1 MKNYYFYEWQ
11 SFHKESRDIDFS
23 NNLSELIQENLSNT
37 LINYE
42 ITLVRNK
49 VINDELAFNEY
60 ADISDNENLALKF
73 DDTGFPV
80 PKKYLNQFN
89 KVKGEKNEH

>member
-1 MKNYYFYEWQ
+1 MKNYYYYEWQ
-11 SFHKESRDIDFS
+11 CFHKESRDIDFS
-23 NNLSELIQENLSNT
+23 KNLSDLIQVNLSNT

-60 ADISDNENLALKF
+60 ADISDNGNLAFKF

-80 PKKYLNQFN
+80 PKKYLDQFN
-89 KVKGEKNEH
+89 KIKNQIS